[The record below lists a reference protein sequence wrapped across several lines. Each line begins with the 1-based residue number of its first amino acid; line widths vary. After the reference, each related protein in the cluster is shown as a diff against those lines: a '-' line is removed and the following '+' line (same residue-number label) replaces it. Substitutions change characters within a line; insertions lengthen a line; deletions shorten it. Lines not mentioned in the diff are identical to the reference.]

1 MALNPIAYTEK
12 VVRSFLRYQLTAYPF
27 ADPRLHA
34 QMRELLSLDRT
45 RRSPLLKGPYVSL
58 SRPFRQGAPIDA
70 LIAGNLLH
78 PHLRER
84 IPKGIT
90 HLYGH
95 QERAIRAIAAG
106 RTTLVSTGTGSG
118 KTECFLYPIVSRCL
132 HLRDEAA
139 PPGISA
145 VIVYPMNALAE
156 DQLMR
161 LRSLLAGTGIPFGI
175 YVGKTPEG
183 EAEVAG
189 VRLPA
194 GSSRADYEARLARA
208 RRDGKG
214 ETVYPPEEVC
224 SREAMRSAGRQPRIL
239 LTNVKQLELLLT
251 RQQDIELFADARL
264 DFLVFDEAHTFTGAL
279 GAETACLIRRLRA
292 FCDTGGN
299 TGGNAD
305 AGGNTGGNADAG
317 RDRRPDRWPG
327 RPAVLL
333 REGADARPGR
343 ADGREPDSFH
353 ADRTTCVATSATI
366 VDREAPE
373 AARNFAARFFGVAP
387 DAVTTVGEDY
397 EAEVWAEPRSVP
409 PVPGED
415 PAGLLDRCVR
425 AVEDEDGSG
434 AGVRAVWRSLAGEEL
449 EEGARPGF
457 GVEDRR
463 SRPEAES
470 EPSRAGVKGA
480 HPGSGAGDAEE
491 GGRSRPGAEGAG
503 GWPEALY
510 AALSRNE
517 LVFRLNE
524 ELETP
529 RALDELPPAL
539 ERHVGRPVTE
549 AEILIWLT
557 LGAAARHEGRPLLR
571 PVVHGFVRG
580 IGGAVVSF
588 PEGIAGPRLWLAA
601 EDEAGPAVRLGGEH
615 KKEPSTSAAAP
626 STSGPTGESGSP
638 PDRGRDK
645 GPAAGMGR
653 YPQCSPLPGSR
664 RETIYRDGELPGLP
678 GGRNTIVPASAGE
691 REGEPS
697 TSTVAPSTSG
707 PTGER
712 EGHTPASQE
721 PGEGQERRRAS
732 GEGHARFPVT
742 TCTTCGQHYYVAF
755 LKDFTFTGKRPGG
768 GEAGSGN
775 SWWEP
780 LDETLGG
787 RRVVL
792 VDRLIGAS
800 DDEDDE
806 AEEHPAARRRAAPSL
821 GARASRPHDPPPHS
835 RAAPLWFCR
844 RCGAAHPRPVSRCLH
859 CGHAGEPVQLHAV
872 RQREANPGRLTSCLS
887 CGAVGH
893 RLGGRYRE
901 PARPVRAINVADVH
915 VLAQDMVHHAAR
927 RRLLV
932 FCDNR
937 QDAAFQAGWMKDH
950 ARRFRLR
957 ALMAEGIRANPCSV
971 GDLTAWLDDRLDAD
985 ESLSRALIPEV
996 WQVARREGG
1005 GRGSRGSGGGRHA
1018 QERRKYLRFQV
1029 LREVALS
1036 SRQALG
1042 LEPWGRMKVEYEG
1055 LDASLPWIQDH
1066 AHALGIPAERL
1077 CEGVASVLDYL
1088 RRKRAL
1094 HDPEHEIFTKHW
1106 MEGDREIQQGY
1117 LPGFLAPN
1125 ATKLRRAANEKP
1137 ALVTQWLSG
1146 GGGGDTTIRQIAR
1159 KWGVPAEDVEP
1170 FLESLFDLL
1179 VGRALLVPVRLKGAR
1194 GRPLPNVGGVW
1205 QVNADRLRLAPNRG
1219 VMRCRSCRRTTT
1231 RDLPHGR
1238 CPAWRCDGVL
1248 EWVREDGDDYD
1259 LHLLDGA
1266 YSMLRPEE
1274 HTAMVPNEERERLEN
1289 LFKGTSDAVNCLVCT
1304 PTLELGIDIGQLDSV
1319 LMRNVPPLPANYWQR
1334 AGRAGRRHR
1343 MAVDLTYCRPVS
1355 HDRAYFADPPKLLA
1369 GRIDPPAFNLRN
1381 EVMIA
1386 KHVHATVIA
1395 GLHRLCRDGGGDG
1408 DDLHRPGAEREEVR
1422 DGSRHPASA
1431 GSRRRSESE
1440 REEVRDGSR
1449 HTAPA
1454 GSRRR
1459 SESEREEIR
1468 DGSRH
1473 MAPAGSSHPEA
1484 AERKEVRDGSR
1495 HTAPAG
1501 SRRRSGAER
1510 EEIREVLRRCLPRRV
1525 EPYLFEGGEVRDA
1538 PFDFGPLRDLVR
1550 RNAQDLTADVR
1561 RVFEQGWPE
1570 ADAGVTDPV
1579 VLRARVDGFA
1589 DRLEAVVARL
1599 RRRLRWAMD
1608 QIRRLNAMRERQGTL
1623 DPEDEALF
1631 RRCDALVK
1639 RLKGAGRRRRREAEG
1654 HDDGNTFSV
1663 LAAEGFL
1670 PGYGLETGSVAGW
1683 AEIPFWRTGA
1693 MDFSLPRPPAVALRE
1708 YVPGNLIYANGHR
1721 FVARRFH
1728 RDLGE
1733 DRAEMPVYAVSA
1745 ERQALRPAGPG
1756 EGASPLGGQVLQTM
1770 SVCDADLV
1778 HTSHISDEEDLRFQL
1793 GVAVYGMELGPHDGG
1808 RAYRWGPRPMLLRRG
1823 VRLRLVNVGAAAAL
1837 GERGELGYPVC
1848 TVCGQSVSPLSSE
1861 RQRETFRESH
1871 AERCRRS
1878 PEAIGFYAD
1887 VVADALS
1894 LPASDDPTTAYSVLE
1909 ALRFG
1914 AARVLDMHMDDLQI
1928 LVIGH
1933 VERTEVDGLLWDP
1946 MPGGSGLPERLCERF
1961 EEVVDVAREVVEG
1974 CPALCASSC
1983 IDCLQTFRNAHY
1995 HRFLSRAAARERL
2008 DEWGRRL
2015 SFAHAVP
2022 PRRPV
2027 AASAPRGNAAPV
2039 NDAEVELRHL
2049 LLAAGFAEGVRGERI
2064 RLGRALGATAPDV
2077 IYRGEDHE
2085 PDEGVCIYLDGLS
2098 RHLHGNP
2105 ETAERDREIRAWLR
2119 GQGYEVVEIAAV
2131 ELDDEDAM
2139 VRHFRRLAGYLGMR
2153 ELRKRVRDDRSWFRG
2168 RESER
2173 GGRVRSDSEAASGGR
2188 ARDGGEEEC
2197 GRAASGGEEE
2207 HGRIARGGRDE
2218 GRGQG
2223 TLGEEGGLGRR
2234 ARGSRVEADGRGA
2247 WRGGDETHGE
2257 ETPGRPP
2264 RARLRLVTPAADA
2277 RYVRCVPLAPLA
2289 AAAGAFGDP
2298 HTVPEES
2305 DWEWVEVETARPLRR
2320 GMFVARV
2327 VGRSMEPA
2335 VPDGAWCLF
2344 ASPVTGTRAGRVV
2357 LVRLDDALDPD
2368 TGQRF
2373 TVKRYRSEK
2382 TADEEGWRHVRITL
2396 SPDNPEFSPIEFEAE
2411 DEGSVAVVA
2420 ELVEVIGPEPPA
2432 DGSADP

>member
-45 RRSPLLKGPYVSL
+45 RRSPLLKGPYLSL

-132 HLRDEAA
+132 QLRDEAA

-251 RQQDIELFADARL
+251 RQQDVELFADARL

-292 FCDTGGN
+292 FCDTGG
-299 TGGNAD
+299 D
-305 AGGNTGGNADAG
+305 IGGNTGGNADAG
-317 RDRRPDRWPG
+317 RERRPDRRPG
-327 RPAVLL
+327 SSAVLL
-333 REGADARPGR
+333 REGVGARSGR
-343 ADGREPDSFH
+343 SDGRGPDSFH
-353 ADRTTCVATSATI
+353 ADRTACVATSATI
-366 VDREAPE
+366 VDRETPE

-434 AGVRAVWRSLAGEEL
+434 AAVRAVWRSLAGEEL
-449 EEGARPGF
+449 GESGRP
-457 GVEDRR
+457 
-463 SRPEAES
+463 RPDS
-470 EPSRAGVKGA
+470 
-480 HPGSGAGDAEE
+480 
-491 GGRSRPGAEGAG
+491 EGAG

-588 PEGIAGPRLWLAA
+588 PEGAAGPRLWLAA
-601 EDEAGPAVRLGGEH
+601 EDDAGPAAPLDGERE
-615 KKEPSTSAAAP
+615 KESPTSAAAP
-626 STSGPTGESGSP
+626 STSGPTGE
-638 PDRGRDK
+638 
-645 GPAAGMGR
+645 
-653 YPQCSPLPGSR
+653 
-664 RETIYRDGELPGLP
+664 
-678 GGRNTIVPASAGE
+678 
-691 REGEPS
+691 REGEP
-697 TSTVAPSTSG
+697 
-707 PTGER
+707 
-712 EGHTPASQE
+712 PASQE
-721 PGEGQERRRAS
+721 PGEGQERRRAP

-768 GEAGSGN
+768 GEAGSAG

-806 AEEHPAARRRAAPSL
+806 AEEHPAARRRAAPPLGAARPERTRASRPHEQSAGQSPATRATHPREPSAAPSL
-821 GARASRPHDPPPHS
+821 GTARPERTRASLLLRHSRESGNPGVLGTARPEKMRASRPHDPPPHP
-835 RAAPLWFCR
+835 RTAPLWFCR
-844 RCGAAHPRPVSRCLH
+844 RCGAAHPRPVSRCRH
-859 CGHAGEPVQLHAV
+859 CGHGGEPVQLHAV

-957 ALMAEGIRANPCSV
+957 ALMAEGIRASPCSV
-971 GDLTAWLDDRLDAD
+971 GDLSAWLDDRLDAD

-1005 GRGSRGSGGGRHA
+1005 GGSRGSGGGRHA

-1094 HDPEHEIFTKHW
+1094 HDPEHEIFTRRW

-1146 GGGGDTTIRQIAR
+1146 GSGGDTTIRQIAR
-1159 KWGVPAEDVEP
+1159 KWGVSAEDVEP

-1408 DDLHRPGAEREEVR
+1408 DDLRRPEVERGDAR
-1422 DGSRHPASA
+1422 DGSRHP
-1431 GSRRRSESE
+1431 
-1440 REEVRDGSR
+1440 
-1449 HTAPA
+1449 APA

-1459 SESEREEIR
+1459 SEAEREEIR
-1468 DGSRH
+1468 DVSRH

-1484 AERKEVRDGSR
+1484 AERKEVRDVSR
-1495 HTAPAG
+1495 HAAPAG

-1510 EEIREVLRRCLPRRV
+1510 EEIRDVLRRCLPRRV

-1550 RNAQDLTADVR
+1550 RYAQDLAADVR

-1745 ERQALRPAGPG
+1745 ERQALRPAGPS
-1756 EGASPLGGQVLQTM
+1756 EGASPLAGQVLQAM

-1894 LPASDDPTTAYSVLE
+1894 LPACDDPATAYSVLE

-1914 AARVLDMHMDDLQI
+1914 AARVLDMHMDDLQV

-1995 HRFLSRAAARERL
+1995 HRFLSRAAARERF

-2015 SFAHAVP
+2015 SFAHDVP

-2027 AASAPRGNAAPV
+2027 AASAPRGNAVPV

-2064 RLGRALGATAPDV
+2064 RLGRALGATTPDV

-2168 RESER
+2168 REAER
-2173 GGRVRSDSEAASGGR
+2173 GGRAHNA
-2188 ARDGGEEEC
+2188 
-2197 GRAASGGEEE
+2197 GEEE

-2218 GRGQG
+2218 GRGQR
-2223 TLGEEGGLGRR
+2223 THGEEGEPGRR
-2234 ARGSRVEADGRGA
+2234 ARGSRVETDGRGT

-2432 DGSADP
+2432 GGSVDP